1 MTAQR
6 IEAVLRPAS
15 VAVVGASATPG
26 SIGDV
31 LCRNLREGGFR
42 GPVFYVNP
50 RHESIA
56 GEPSYPDVRSLPQ
69 AVDVAIIATPPPT
82 LPAILEHCGVRGVR
96 GAIIV
101 SAGFREGGEE
111 GATCE
116 STMLQVAR
124 RYGLRL
130 LGPNSFGVIRTD
142 DGFNASCGAAL
153 PSRAGSRWCH
163 SRARCARQR
172 STGLAPGTSASR
184 P

>member
-1 MTAQR
+1 MILQAL
-6 IEAVLRPAS
+6 EASICESRLPPRVHLSHDRATHRGRAAS
-15 VAVVGASATPG
+15 RVRRVVGASATPG

-96 GAIIV
+96 GA
-101 SAGFREGGEE
+101 
-111 GATCE
+111 
-116 STMLQVAR
+116 
-124 RYGLRL
+124 
-130 LGPNSFGVIRTD
+130 
-142 DGFNASCGAAL
+142 L
-153 PSRAGSRWCH
+153 PC
-163 SRARCARQR
+163 
-172 STGLAPGTSASR
+172 TTSAS